1 LKIFRTNKDGKSAL
15 GGALRSRVF
24 RLFFAAIFVFAIL
37 SPAAVVFAVVWT
49 APPISA
55 SGSAT
60 QDAQPARLLPPPDV
74 QPTSL
79 PAPTYNVY
87 ANTLSGTV
95 PCPLCELP
103 PRVYVPNS
111 MAGTVDVIDPTTF
124 RVIDQYRVGAIPHH
138 IAPAWDMSALYVDN
152 EGSSSLTVLDIHTG
166 RPTGQVNIP
175 FPYNLYFTPD
185 GTKAIDVVERLQR
198 IEFRDWRHGWGL
210 LGSVA
215 IPWPGADHM
224 DFSADGSYLMISTEY
239 SGVVAKVDVNTM
251 SLAGYVR
258 VGGLP
263 IDVKVSPD
271 GQYFY
276 VTNQGLMG
284 VSVIDPVAMKV
295 VQFIPTGRG
304 AHGLQISRDTKSLY
318 VSNRLEGSISVIDF
332 ATRSVTEKWHIPG
345 GGSPDML
352 QLNPEGSQLWA
363 SGRYHATVYVFDTTT
378 GAVLAKIPVGSEDHG
393 LTYFPNVGRYSIGHN
408 GVYR

>member
-1 LKIFRTNKDGKSAL
+1 MKIFRTNKDGKSAL

-24 RLFFAAIFVFAIL
+24 RVLFAAIFVFAVV

-55 SGSAT
+55 SGSAA
-60 QDAQPARLLPPPDV
+60 QDIQPARLLPPPDV

-79 PAPTYNVY
+79 PDPTYNVY

-95 PCPLCELP
+95 PCPLCDIP
-103 PRVYVPNS
+103 ARVYVPNS

-124 RVIDQYRVGAIPHH
+124 KIIDHYRVGAIPHH

-166 RPTGQVNIP
+166 KPTGQVNIP

-198 IEFRDWRHGWGL
+198 IEFRDWRHGWAL
-210 LGSVA
+210 LKSVA

-239 SGVVAKVDVNTM
+239 SGVVARVDVNTM

-263 IDVKVSPD
+263 IDVKLSPD

-284 VSVIDPVAMKV
+284 VSVIDPASMKV

-304 AHGLQISRDTKSLY
+304 AHGLQVSRDTKSLY

-332 ATRSVTEKWHIPG
+332 ATRTVTAKWHIPG

-352 QLNPEGSQLWA
+352 QLNPEGTQLWA
-363 SGRYHATVYVFDTTT
+363 SGRYNATVYVFDTTT
-378 GAVLAKIPVGSEDHG
+378 GAVLARIPVGAEDHG
-393 LTYFPNVGRYSIGHN
+393 LTYFPNVGQYSIGHN